1 LQPTKSGAGKSAL
14 INAVFGVEATVSNTL
29 LRGLLNDYLSPK
41 AVSHRTPGEHDIN
54 EPLSFPDNDR
64 IIIHDSQGFE
74 GGEEA
79 NVEKVFDF
87 IDRRS
92 KMPAL
97 GDQLHAIWLAEA
109 TLLLYTANILISTLG
124 FALRY
129 LLQGVDHSRLV

>member
-1 LQPTKSGAGKSAL
+1 M
-14 INAVFGVEATVSNTL
+14 II
-29 LRGLLNDYLSPK
+29 YSPK

-54 EPLSFPDNDR
+54 KPLSFPDNDR

-79 NVEKVFDF
+79 NIEKVFDF

-109 TLLLYTANILISTLG
+109 TFLLCIVNIFTYTPG
-124 FALRY
+124 FAPRY
-129 LLQGVDHSRLV
+129 LLQGAACSRLV